1 MGRRAT
7 AGQPIRGRCAVETH
21 GVDICVI
28 EDHAAER
35 KLLHRHLTKLKYT
48 VAECANGSEGLQL
61 VYRLRPRIVIC
72 DIALPGTDG
81 LQLCKQIRADP
92 SLDGTYVVLVT
103 AYDEKGRR
111 QTALEIGA
119 DDYLPK
125 PYDLSEL
132 QARIR
137 CGMRYHGLHERLREA
152 ALTDGLTGLWNHT
165 QFRNLIEREFSRA
178 QRYGGMLS
186 VLMIDVDHFKSIN
199 DMHGH
204 EAGNA
209 VLRLT
214 SRFLQSTIREVD
226 VVARYG
232 GEEFAVICP
241 ETGIA
246 DAAQLAERLRGA
258 LPETVRLTDLPDLR
272 VHVSIGVASS
282 ADPRAASVNELI
294 DLADQALYASKRGGR
309 NRVTRADQMSGQP
322 MPLFSPADELERLR
336 KDVHTLAL
344 RTKEI
349 CLQSVWALIQALEA
363 RDGYSAWHSLNVRT
377 YTQWLASA
385 CGWTETLRAC
395 AINAAMLHDLGKIGV
410 PDDLL
415 FKPQALNP
423 NEAALMRQV
432 PLLTC
437 RILEPLRV
445 FNTEVEMI
453 RHLRERWDGTGY
465 PDGLKREEIPIGS
478 RLIAVAEAFDSLTCD
493 RAFRSG
499 LSIDEALGR
508 LKAAVG
514 IQFDPQFVQVL
525 DDDVSRDRQ
534 RWVAQVEQARMNVH
548 APLPLSA

>member
-1 MGRRAT
+1 M
-7 AGQPIRGRCAVETH
+7 ETH

-35 KLLHRHLTKLKYT
+35 KLLRRHLAKQKYT
-48 VAECANGSEGLQL
+48 VAECGNGSDGLQL
-61 VYRLRPRIVIC
+61 IYRLRPRIVVC
-72 DIALPGTDG
+72 DIALPGMDG
-81 LQLCKQIRADP
+81 FQLCKQIRSDP
-92 SLDGTYVVLVT
+92 ALDGTYVVLVT

-125 PYDLSEL
+125 PYDLREL

-165 QFRNLIEREFSRA
+165 QFRNLIEREFSRT
-178 QRYGGMLS
+178 QRYGSVLS
-186 VLMIDVDHFKSIN
+186 VLMLDVDHFKSIN

-204 EAGNA
+204 ETGNV

-214 SRFLQSTIREVD
+214 ARYLQSGIRDVD
-226 VVARYG
+226 SIARYG

-241 ETGIA
+241 ETGLA
-246 DAAQLAERLRGA
+246 DAALLADRLRGE
-258 LPETVRLTDLPDLR
+258 LPEKVRLPDFPDLR
-272 VHVSIGVASS
+272 VHVSVGVSCT
-282 ADPRAASVNELI
+282 ADPRAATVNELI
-294 DLADQALYASKRGGR
+294 DLADQALYASKRAGR
-309 NRVTRADQMSGQP
+309 NRVTRADQMSSQTVA
-322 MPLFSPADELERLR
+322 LFSPVDELERLR
-336 KDVHTLAL
+336 KEVHTLAL
-344 RTKEI
+344 RTKEV

-377 YTQWLASA
+377 YTQWLANA

-395 AINAAMLHDLGKIGV
+395 AVNAAMLHDLGKIGV

-499 LSIDEALGR
+499 LGIDEALGR
-508 LKAAVG
+508 LKGTAG
-514 IQFDPQFVQVL
+514 IQFDPQFVRL
-525 DDDVSRDRQ
+525 LEEDIARDND
-534 RWVAQVEQARMNVH
+534 RWAAQVEQARMNVH